1 MKKHK
6 IYLIIIFIL
15 VIAFIISVLP
25 GKRDGI
31 IVTQKEPPSSIASM
45 ISNTKPENNR
55 LIAESRTNAITE
67 AITRVSPAVV
77 GINVKT
83 IERYRVNNPF
93 LNDPLYRYF
102 FGDQI
107 YEKENASL
115 GSGFI
120 ISEDGYIL
128 TNEHVIENAQEIQVT
143 LTDGRKFSADVFG
156 SDFLTDIAI
165 LKIKGSNFPYIPS
178 GNSDDIIIGEWAI
191 ALGNP
196 FGLFDYN
203 NKPTVTV
210 GVISALNI
218 NFGATAN
225 DRVYQ
230 DMIQTDASINPGN
243 SGGPLVNSTG
253 EVIGMNA
260 VIYTGSE
267 YSEGSIGLGFAI
279 PINKVNDIMNE
290 LQQFGEIQRSI
301 YTGVSV
307 IDVDKWV
314 ASTLKLDEV
323 RGTYIAKVERGS
335 PGDKAG
341 LQKGDVIIEVSGIKI
356 RNREH
361 ISNII
366 RESDLRPGDSL
377 TMKVVRNRRKIEVNL
392 VLGKTN

>member
-165 LKIKGSNFPYIPS
+165 LKIKGRNFPYIPL